1 MPVSMRFLSILLC
14 IFWFSGACFADQ
26 TSLTLSQPW
35 HYQNLHN
42 IGRIYEAAS
51 STRFPQNWDEI
62 QTWESTQQPFEKRA
76 LFSGRYFLVTKVKN
90 QSPLSEFV
98 LYPYNTVLSK
108 IESRIYT
115 PQSVISVF
123 SGGVVEN
130 EFAFH
135 YGNQIHLEPNQEYY
149 IITLFESDFFY
160 TPVKLTI
167 EPLRDFERK
176 IVYENLIMTLCFGV
190 GIVLGL
196 YNLLIYIGSKDITHL
211 YYALFTCVWVFA
223 WSHFFHVPDQLFG
236 FYSANL
242 HWLGFAL
249 APLTNALFYIHLLKL
264 KDAHPN
270 YVSISI
276 WLGVIAALGLP
287 FCILFPGF
295 GFIWATLVTG
305 LAMCFGLFVGVKRWS
320 EGFQPAR
327 YFVFAYVAMAVPNMI
342 GNFTNLSLLPESSSN
357 LYLYGLIGSALDALL
372 LAFAVA
378 DKFRITSEEN
388 IELNKNLEAKVLK
401 RTYELEQVAA
411 ELRDASE
418 AKSRFLANMSH
429 EIRTPMTSIIGYAD
443 GIMLGDIKPH
453 ERNHAISVI
462 LQNSRHVLGLINDIL
477 DMSKI
482 EANKL
487 EVELVESNLFQ
498 AIAHVDSL
506 LGKQI
511 RDKGL
516 EFALNYHFPL
526 PDFVVID
533 PTRLRQILL
542 NLTSNAMKFTTV
554 GKISIDVACQNERLL
569 ITVRDTGIGM
579 TADEQKEL
587 FSAFYQADSSTSRKY
602 GGTGL
607 GLNISKSLANK
618 LDGDIFVESE
628 VGSGTAFTLS
638 LGLYTTE
645 RTRWVESLAQIGD
658 VREHIKVPEE
668 ITQALKGEV
677 LLAEDNTDNSK
688 LIKRILERMGLSV
701 TAVENGQ
708 LAVQAVLDNEF
719 DLILLDIQMPVMDGE
734 QAFSFIQATGGSTP
748 VIALTAN
755 TMQHEID
762 RYLKLG
768 FSDHLAKPIDR
779 LIFSQKIAHYL
790 DIKVEEELDLP
801 EAEFNQLKQQYV
813 SGLHEQI
820 IQIKNQA
827 KYQDYEALAK
837 TVHAI
842 KGTAAMFD
850 CIDIHKIAHQLD
862 EKLKNK
868 QLQNIDTQLHDL
880 LGAMTRAIE
889 SGKQKS
895 EQA

>member
-1 MPVSMRFLSILLC
+1 MRLLLIIFSIIL
-14 IFWFSGACFADQ
+14 FSSSAYSDP
-26 TSLTLSQPW
+26 TVLKLTQPW
-35 HYQNLHN
+35 QYQNLHHV
-42 IGRIYEAAS
+42 GKAYKASS
-51 STRFPQNWDEI
+51 STRFPQSWDELS
-62 QTWESTQQPFEKRA
+62 TWESIHEPLKKRA
-76 LFSGRYFLVTKVKN
+76 LFSGRYFLVTKARN
-90 QSPLSEFV
+90 ETPLNEFV

-115 PQSVISVF
+115 PEAVHRVF
-123 SGGVVEN
+123 SGGKVEN

-135 YGNQIHLEPNQEYY
+135 YGNQVTLEPNQDYY
-149 IITLFESDFFY
+149 IVTLFESDFFY

-167 EPLRDFERK
+167 EPLRDFRQK
-176 IVYENLIMTLCFGV
+176 VVYENLIMTLCFGV
-190 GIVLGL
+190 GVVLGL
-196 YNLLIYIGSKDITHL
+196 YNLLIYIGSKDVTHF

-223 WSHFFHVPDQLFG
+223 WSHFFHIPDELFG

-264 KDAHPN
+264 KDVHPS

-305 LAMCFGLFVGVKRWS
+305 LALCFGLFVGIKRWS
-320 EGFQPAR
+320 EGFKPAR
-327 YFVFAYVAMAVPNMI
+327 YFVMAYVAMAIPNMV
-342 GNFTNLSLLPESSSN
+342 GNLTNLSLLPESSSN
-357 LYLYGLIGSALDALL
+357 LYLYGLIGTALDALL

-401 RTYELEQVAA
+401 RTYELEQVAS

-516 EFALNYHFPL
+516 EFSLNYHFPL

-554 GKISIDVACQNERLL
+554 GKISIDVACQNERLM

-579 TADEQKEL
+579 TANEQKEL

-607 GLNISKSLANK
+607 GLNISKSLARK
-618 LDGDIFVESE
+618 LDGDISVESE
-628 VGSGTAFTLS
+628 VGSGTAFTLTV
-638 LGLYTTE
+638 GLYTTE
-645 RTRWVESLAQIGD
+645 KTKWVQSLAQIGD
-658 VREHIKVPEE
+658 VREQGPVSDE
-668 ITQALKGEV
+668 INQELKGEV

-708 LAVQAVLDNEF
+708 LAVQAILDGDF
-719 DLILLDIQMPVMDGE
+719 DLILMDIQMPVMDGE
-734 QAFSFIQATGGSTP
+734 QAFSFIQATGCSTP

-755 TMQHEID
+755 TMQHEIE

-779 LIFSQKIAHYL
+779 VVFSQKIAYYL
-790 DIKVEEELDLP
+790 DIQVDEDVDLP
-801 EAEFNQLKQQYV
+801 EAEFYQLKHQYI

-837 TVHAI
+837 TIHAI

-850 CIDIHKIAHQLD
+850 CIDIHKIANELD
-862 EKLKNK
+862 VKLKNK
-868 QLQNIDTQLHDL
+868 QLECIDERITEL
-880 LGAMTRAIE
+880 LNAMTAAIE
-889 SGKQKS
+889 SEKQETK
-895 EQA
+895 QA

>member
-1 MPVSMRFLSILLC
+1 MRIVFIL
-14 IFWFSGACFADQ
+14 FSVLLFSSVTPAQEAALE
-26 TSLTLSQPW
+26 LTQPW
-35 HYQNLHN
+35 QYQNLHHV
-42 IGRIYEAAS
+42 GRAYEATS
-51 STRFPQNWDEI
+51 NTRFPENWNDI
-62 QTWESTQQPFEKRA
+62 RDWESVHEPFNKRA
-76 LFSGRYFLVTKVKN
+76 LFSGRYFLVTKVTNKT
-90 QSPLSEFV
+90 PLSEFV

-108 IESRIYT
+108 VESRIYT
-115 PQSVISVF
+115 PDSVHRVF
-123 SGGVVEN
+123 SGGKVEN

-135 YGNQIHLEPNQEYY
+135 YGNEIKLEPNQEYY
-149 IITLFESDFFY
+149 IVTLFESDFFY
-160 TPVKLTI
+160 TPIKLTI
-167 EPLRDFERK
+167 EPLKEFEQEV
-176 IVYENLIMTLCFGV
+176 VYENLIMTLCFGV
-190 GIVLGL
+190 GVVLGL

-223 WSHFFHVPDQLFG
+223 WSHFFHIPDQLFG

-264 KDAHPN
+264 KDVHPN

-276 WLGVIAALGLP
+276 WLGVIAALGSP

-295 GFIWATLVTG
+295 GFIWATVVTG
-305 LAMCFGLFVGVKRWS
+305 SAMCFGLFVGVKRWS
-320 EGFQPAR
+320 EGFKPAR
-327 YFVFAYVAMAVPNMI
+327 YFVLAYVAMAIPNMI

-388 IELNKNLEAKVLK
+388 VELNKNLEAKVLK
-401 RTYELEQVAA
+401 RTYELEQAA
-411 ELRDASE
+411 SELRDASE

-453 ERNHAISVI
+453 ERNHAIAVI

-526 PDFVVID
+526 PDYVVID

-554 GKISIDVACQNERLL
+554 GKISIDVACQNEKLM

-607 GLNISKSLANK
+607 GLNISRSLAKK
-618 LDGDIFVESE
+618 LDGDISVESE
-628 VGSGTAFTLS
+628 VGSGTAFTLT

-645 RTRWVESLAQIGD
+645 RTNWVQNLEQIGE
-658 VREHIKVPEE
+658 VREPVKAPEE
-668 ITQALKGEV
+668 MTQTLKGEV
-677 LLAEDNTDNSK
+677 LLAEDNIDNSK

-708 LAVQAVLDNEF
+708 LAVQAVLDRDF
-719 DLILLDIQMPVMDGE
+719 DLILMDIQMPVMDGE
-734 QAFSFIQATGGSTP
+734 QAFSFIQATGCSTP

-779 LIFSQKIAHYL
+779 VIFSQKIAHYL
-790 DIKVEEELDLP
+790 DIQVDDDLDLP
-801 EAEFNQLKQQYV
+801 EAEFFQLKQQYV

-827 KYQDYEALAK
+827 KYQDYEALAR

-850 CIDIHKIAHQLD
+850 FIDIHKIANELD

-868 QLQNIDTQLHDL
+868 QVQSVDAQLSDL
-880 LGAMTRAIE
+880 LAAMNRAIE
-889 SGKQKS
+889 SDREQTKQ
-895 EQA
+895 A